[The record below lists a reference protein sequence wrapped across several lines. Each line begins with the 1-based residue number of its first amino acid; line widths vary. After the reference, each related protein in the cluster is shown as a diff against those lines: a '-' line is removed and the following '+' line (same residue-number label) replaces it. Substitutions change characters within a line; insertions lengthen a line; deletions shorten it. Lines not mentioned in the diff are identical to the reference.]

1 MHLDFLHLP
10 LEEPVP
16 IFTLVL
22 FIILFV
28 PLLLKKIRVPGLI
41 GLVIA
46 GIVVGPFGLNI
57 LERDASIVLFGTV
70 GLLYLMFQAGL
81 EIDLADFMKNRNQ
94 SLSFGLLSAL
104 IPVVGGTILGRY
116 VLQFSWPAS
125 LLLSSMMASHTLL
138 AYPIVS
144 RMGVSRNR
152 VVAMAIGGTLIAD
165 TIALIMLA
173 VIAGSQEGALDAAF
187 WLQLLIALPVLGLVV
202 MGVFPRM
209 GAWFFRN
216 EQSDGSAQYVF
227 VLMVVFAAAFLSEIV
242 GLEPILGA
250 FLAGLALNRLIP
262 HTSPL
267 MSRIEFLGNALFI
280 PFFLI
285 SVGMLVDLRVLF
297 QGGNVLIVAG
307 TMILLAVGGKWLAAF
322 IVQQLFRFSVT
333 ERNLVFGLS
342 TARAAATLAIALVGF
357 DLALFDEDVL
367 NGTVL
372 MILITSLIS
381 TFVVENAA
389 RQLAITEKERPP
401 DLTAIP
407 ERILVPIS
415 NPATV
420 EQLID
425 LAVMIKNP
433 QAKEPLYP
441 LVVVKDD
448 ESARE
453 RVLSSRQMLEKALK
467 HAAASDTP
475 IEIVSRVDL
484 NVANGIRRAIQEKV
498 ITDVILGWNGEVTAS
513 RRIFG
518 SVLDNL
524 LDSTPQMI
532 LVSKMTHP
540 LNLTRRLITVLPPY
554 AEHETGF
561 GHWLQRV
568 LVLARQTG
576 VPLHFY
582 GSPDTLLV
590 LKATLQ
596 KAKPPVK
603 AHYHEFTDWDDFLI
617 LGREVT
623 QDDLLL
629 VISARDDTISHIR
642 QLNDIP
648 AKLAKHF
655 AGHSFVILYP
665 EQNSREKVRENGAPE
680 LPAYAQSEKESE
692 G

>member
-16 IFTLVL
+16 IFALVL

-28 PLLLKKIRVPGLI
+28 PLSLKKLRVPGLI

-46 GIVVGPFGLNI
+46 GIVVGPFGLNV
-57 LERDASIVLFGTV
+57 LERDASIILFGTV

-81 EIDLADFMKNRNQ
+81 EIDLTDFMKNRNQ
-94 SLSFGLLSAL
+94 SLIFGLLSAL
-104 IPVVGGTILGRY
+104 LPVIGGTLLGRY

-125 LLLSSMMASHTLL
+125 ILLSSMMASHTLL

-144 RMGVSRNR
+144 RMGISRNP
-152 VVAMAIGGTLIAD
+152 VVAMTIGGTLIAD
-165 TIALIMLA
+165 TIALIILA
-173 VIAGSQEGALDAAF
+173 VISGTQEGALDAVF
-187 WLQLLIALPVLGLVV
+187 WLRLLIALPALGFIIL
-202 MGVFPRM
+202 GIFPRI

-227 VLMVVFAAAFLSEIV
+227 VLMVVFAAAFLAELV

-267 MSRIEFLGNALFI
+267 MSRIEFMGNTLFI

-297 QGGNVLIVAG
+297 QGGNVLLVAG
-307 TMILLAVGGKWLAAF
+307 TMILLALAGKWLAAF
-322 IVQQLFRFSVT
+322 IVQQMFRYSVT
-333 ERNLVFGLS
+333 ERNLIFGLS
-342 TARAAATLAIALVGF
+342 AARAAATLAIALVGF
-357 DLALFDEDVL
+357 DLFLFNEDVL
-367 NGTVL
+367 NGAVL

-381 TFVVENAA
+381 SFVVENAA
-389 RQLAITEKERPP
+389 RQLALAEKERLP
-401 DLTAIP
+401 DLMEVP

-425 LAVMIKNP
+425 LAVMIRSP
-433 QAKEPLYP
+433 QSKEPLYP

-448 ESARE
+448 EAARQ
-453 RVLSSRQMLEKALK
+453 RVLVSRKMLEKALK
-467 HAAASDTP
+467 HAAASNTP

-498 ITDVILGWNGEVTAS
+498 ITDVIIGWNGEVTAS

-518 SVLDNL
+518 TVLDNL
-524 LDSTPQMI
+524 LESIPQMI

-540 LNLTRRLITVLPPY
+540 LNITRRIITLLPPY
-554 AEHETGF
+554 AECESGF
-561 GHWLQRV
+561 GHLLQR
-568 LVLARQTG
+568 LIVLARQTAA
-576 VPLHFY
+576 PIYFY
-582 GSPDTLLV
+582 GATNTLND
-590 LKATLQ
+590 LKATVQ

-603 AHYHEFTDWDDFLI
+603 AQYQEFTDWDDFLI

-629 VISARDDTISHIR
+629 VVSARENTISHIR

-648 AKLAKHF
+648 TKLAQYF
-655 AGHSFVILYP
+655 ANQSFVILYP
-665 EQNSREKVRENGAPE
+665 EQNSQETVRENDVGVLSAVT
-680 LPAYAQSEKESE
+680 QTEKEL